1 MKFKLNWK
9 HIHLAVI
16 CFIPTYITWFT
27 IPVILGNGPKNE
39 IIDKILIPYYF
50 PSSIL
55 LGAFLIYFA
64 FFTKF
69 YNPFKTERSEGG
81 EATNPT

>member
-1 MKFKLNWK
+1 MTLKINWK
-9 HIHLAVI
+9 HVNLAII

-27 IPVILGNGPKNE
+27 MLWILGNMDNE
-39 IIDKILIPYYF
+39 VFNKIMIPYYF

-55 LGAFLIYFA
+55 LAVFLIYFA

-69 YNPFKTERSEGG
+69 HNPFKKNEGI
-81 EATNPT
+81 A